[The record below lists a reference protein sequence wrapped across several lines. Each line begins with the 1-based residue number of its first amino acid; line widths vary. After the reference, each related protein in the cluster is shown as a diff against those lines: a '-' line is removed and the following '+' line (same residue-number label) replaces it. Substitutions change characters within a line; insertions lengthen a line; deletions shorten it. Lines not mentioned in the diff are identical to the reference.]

1 MTTIRQRK
9 RINASEQTHNSS
21 HHNKTSKSNVKGT
34 SGPSTWSMLCY
45 VVGALM
51 ALCLGLVTSHYV
63 ATLHEN
69 DLWFSS
75 IKVHNCIDL
84 FISKRVLKGNYLQKL
99 TLKIIAVSWQES

>member
-1 MTTIRQRK
+1 
-9 RINASEQTHNSS
+9 
-21 HHNKTSKSNVKGT
+21 
-34 SGPSTWSMLCY
+34 GPSTWSMLCY

-75 IKVHNCIDL
+75 IKEVERE
-84 FISKRVLKGNYLQKL
+84 ISFRTECGLYYSYYKQLLHAPSITQGKAILSLLNFWILNLWY
-99 TLKIIAVSWQES
+99 